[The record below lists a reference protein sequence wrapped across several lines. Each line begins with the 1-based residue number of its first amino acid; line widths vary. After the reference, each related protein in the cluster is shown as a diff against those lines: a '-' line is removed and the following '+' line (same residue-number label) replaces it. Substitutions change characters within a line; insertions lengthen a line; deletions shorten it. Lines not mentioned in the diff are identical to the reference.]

1 MVGWL
6 EWVEGGGRPSLGV
19 WGRACERDE
28 GIGDRNGVWSGEAGD
43 VCVVCWKDIYG
54 RNSSIGVEI
63 KASEK
68 GFI

>member
-28 GIGDRNGVWSGEAGD
+28 GIGDRTVCDLEKLEMYVSCAGRIFTEGTRTPAL
-43 VCVVCWKDIYG
+43 K
-54 RNSSIGVEI
+54 
-63 KASEK
+63 
-68 GFI
+68 